1 MRSTQQ
7 LLQILNT
14 IHSHDTCMLFQAKE
28 NKLLWSNHINLLD
41 DFFIFG
47 NEKNTLNHANNNL
60 TNLFNNLESNSINIY
75 KKMKNNGL
83 ICYTFNK
90 TTINSNDKL
99 NIEYNL
105 WVLKQNL
112 ILSINDIVNYMLFSH
127 KKLVNVEGIV
137 HPQLSK
143 RELEV
148 LFFSLHNWSSSDISN
163 ALELV
168 NGQVVSKN
176 TIANIKR
183 NIMTKMECFNLNDM
197 AHKSYICGYNLIL
210 PEELVFNH
218 IH

>member
-1 MRSTQQ
+1 MSSDDETPASVP
-7 LLQILNT
+7 T
-14 IHSHDTCMLFQAKE
+14 IVPTKPTLKANPKIT
-28 NKLLWSNHINLLD
+28 NKV
-41 DFFIFG
+41 
-47 NEKNTLNHANNNL
+47 
-60 TNLFNNLESNSINIY
+60 TNIRIDLCI
-75 KKMKNNGL
+75 
-83 ICYTFNK
+83 
-90 TTINSNDKL
+90 
-99 NIEYNL
+99 
-105 WVLKQNL
+105 
-112 ILSINDIVNYMLFSH
+112 
-127 KKLVNVEGIV
+127 
-137 HPQLSK
+137 SK
-143 RELEV
+143 ELEV